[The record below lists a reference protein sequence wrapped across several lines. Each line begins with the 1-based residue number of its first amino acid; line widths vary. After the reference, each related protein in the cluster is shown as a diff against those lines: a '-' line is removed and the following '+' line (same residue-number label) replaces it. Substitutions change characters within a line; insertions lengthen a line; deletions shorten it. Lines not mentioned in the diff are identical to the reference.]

1 MELQYSLHQIISLDS
16 FMYCEEEYEFRAVE
30 SEDRPSNV
38 ESKPTYGGVTSGGC
52 TKVQTAPCAYEQRAE
67 AKRDDPESAPL
78 RWFWHP
84 NWRGVARS
92 GGIGRRILHLF
103 CGSVRTIGPAWLRE
117 SGDLYSYSVCEDA
130 AWRRCAR
137 KWSISKSQSIRK
149 ISELSLQSTRQT
161 DLSASSGTAHF
172 TS

>member
-1 MELQYSLHQIISLDS
+1 
-16 FMYCEEEYEFRAVE
+16 MYCEEEYEFRAVE

-38 ESKPTYGGVTSGGC
+38 ESKPTYGGVTSGRC
-52 TKVQTAPCAYEQRAE
+52 TKVQTAPCADEQRAE

-117 SGDLYSYSVCEDA
+117 SGDLYARVLYGSHI
-130 AWRRCAR
+130 RCV
-137 KWSISKSQSIRK
+137 KMPHGGGVHG
-149 ISELSLQSTRQT
+149 
-161 DLSASSGTAHF
+161 SGAF
-172 TS
+172 QNRNRYGKYRN